1 MPIYLNLF
9 VSCMLRKTF
18 TFFGLSNLI
27 RNRAEEIV
35 GDAHKLWPVLILE
48 LIWFSSKTHLF
59 HWFGIFSHFDWT
71 WCDQIRWWHSQ
82 DDNIVISSK
91 FDWICCNRRQGVC
104 VSVCLSVCVCLCHLY
119 SPNEWTDFDETFH
132 KTPTIDLRG
141 PLFSN
146 FENSN

>member
-1 MPIYLNLF
+1 MPLYLNLF

-27 RNRAEEIV
+27 RNRAEKIV

-71 WCDQIRWWHSQ
+71 WGDQNQWWHSQ
-82 DDNIVISSK
+82 DDNIVLIITLITSRIHTPGS
-91 FDWICCNRRQGVC
+91 
-104 VSVCLSVCVCLCHLY
+104 CLSVFKYFKSVKSVFNFNCFCRPRL
-119 SPNEWTDFDETFH
+119 WKKTKMAAKTF
-132 KTPTIDLRG
+132 
-141 PLFSN
+141 FSITGKYGVD
-146 FENSN
+146 